1 MLATCIKAVTIL
13 AVDAVNK
20 ANAGHPGS
28 AMGLAPLGVLLFA
41 EVMRFNP
48 SNPAWPN
55 RDRFILS
62 NGHACLLQYILL
74 HLSGYNL
81 QVGDVLSSAAQ
92 VASLSL
98 DHTVIMIMIITA
110 IMPAFKAVPRAVL
123 SAAPARVTSCAHCQC
138 DEYRLCITDCLFKHP
153 SSGHAPVLQ
162 QNVRIW
168 QWQLAGSLGAACR
181 HVTLRAAS
189 GACQP
194 QTAGA
199 T

>member
-81 QVGDVLSSAAQ
+81 QVGDVISCAAHVSSLSVDPIDHACLQGSALSSAVCCTCPGYIA
-92 VASLSL
+92 
-98 DHTVIMIMIITA
+98 
-110 IMPAFKAVPRAVL
+110 RAL
-123 SAAPARVTSCAHCQC
+123 
-138 DEYRLCITDCLFKHP
+138 L
-153 SSGHAPVLQ
+153 
-162 QNVRIW
+162 VR
-168 QWQLAGSLGAACR
+168 R
-181 HVTLRAAS
+181 
-189 GACQP
+189 
-194 QTAGA
+194 
-199 T
+199 